1 MRGMLGT
8 MVWDDTGDNAG
19 MTLHQAIANKLFVAY
34 KILTWI

>member
-1 MRGMLGT
+1 MKGMLGT

-19 MTLHQAIANKLFVAY
+19 MTLHQTIANKLFVVY